1 MKYGVLLF
9 SVLSIQWVHAQ
20 SFTGTCSLFEPGSS
34 ADWAY
39 VLAATEPEDV
49 TSGNAQSMTIEVT
62 SLPADG
68 AAFRVAKTVANG
80 NWSFGNAVPLTL
92 GSNDFTVSAVAF
104 QRSVRFQFSSPDIGF
119 VLLQVNGEALSCA
132 EQQESTAIGACSL
145 FEVGP
150 NDSWPHVLTLV
161 TPDDPASGTEQTL
174 DFVASSLPA
183 GATYRVVKTVANGN
197 WFQGNPQE
205 LTLGL
210 NGIAVSEVAFERSV
224 KVQFSSGLV
233 EINSVAV
240 NGDALFC
247 EVLPCEEDVDDDG
260 ICDNVDGC
268 IDVDANG
275 ICDNNEEVLDPSAFC
290 GDGTVWDPELAQCL
304 AAESTCEGDFD
315 GDNAV
320 TTGDLLAFL
329 SVFGATCY

>member
-9 SVLSIQWVHAQ
+9 SLLSMQWVHAQ
-20 SFTGTCSLFEPGSS
+20 SFTGSCSLFEPGSS
-34 ADWAY
+34 ADWPH

-49 TSGNAQSMTIEVT
+49 TSGNAQSMSIEVT

-80 NWSFGNAVPLTL
+80 NWSFGSAVPLTL
-92 GSNDFTVSAVAF
+92 GSNDFTVPAVAF

-161 TPDDPASGTEQTL
+161 TPEDPASGTEQTL
-174 DFVASSLPA
+174 VFSASSLPA

-240 NGDALFC
+240 NGEALF
-247 EVLPCEEDVDDDG
+247 
-260 ICDNVDGC
+260 
-268 IDVDANG
+268 
-275 ICDNNEEVLDPSAFC
+275 
-290 GDGTVWDPELAQCL
+290 
-304 AAESTCEGDFD
+304 
-315 GDNAV
+315 
-320 TTGDLLAFL
+320 
-329 SVFGATCY
+329 

>member
-1 MKYGVLLF
+1 MRYVLLLF
-9 SVLSIQWVHAQ
+9 SVFSMQWLHAQ
-20 SFTGTCSLFEPGSS
+20 SFTGSCSLFESGSS

-39 VLAATEPEDV
+39 VLAATEPQDV
-49 TSGNAQSMTIEVT
+49 TSGNAQSMSIEVT
-62 SLPADG
+62 DLPAEG

-80 NWSFGNAVPLTL
+80 NWSFGNPVPLTL
-92 GSNDFTVSAVAF
+92 GSNDFTVTAVAF

-119 VLLQVNGEALSCA
+119 VLLQINGESLSCA
-132 EQQESTAIGACSL
+132 EQEASTAIAACSL

-150 NDSWPHVLTLV
+150 NETWPHVLTLV
-161 TPDDPASGTEQTL
+161 TSDDPTSGTEQTL
-174 DFVASSLPA
+174 DFFASSLPA

-197 WFQGNPQE
+197 WFLGNPQE

-210 NGIAVSEVAFERSV
+210 NGIAISEVAFERSV
-224 KVQFSSGLV
+224 KVQFSSGMV
-233 EINSVAV
+233 EINSVTV
-240 NGDALFC
+240 NGEALFC
-247 EVLPCEEDVDDDG
+247 DVLPCEEDVDADG

-275 ICDNNEEVLDPSAFC
+275 ICDNDEEVLNPSAFC
-290 GDGTVWDPELAQCL
+290 GEGTIWDAELAQCL
-304 AAESTCEGDFD
+304 VAESTCEGDFD

-329 SVFGATCY
+329 AAFGAFCF